1 MWARLCVRHDDT
13 PHACTWYL
21 VQTVGVCRP
30 ASPPLNCASLQDA
43 VHALVRLRDDGLPLD
58 LSDVIL
64 LGHSAGGTLVLW
76 LAAQPLA
83 VRVRLVVAVAP
94 VADLVQGCRP

>member
-1 MWARLCVRHDDT
+1 M
-13 PHACTWYL
+13 
-21 VQTVGVCRP
+21 
-30 ASPPLNCASLQDA
+30 
-43 VHALVRLRDDGLPLD
+43 RLRDDDGLPLD

-76 LAAQPLA
+76 LAAQTLD

-94 VADLVQGCRP
+94 VTDLVQGCRPRLNPETSIPDPKI